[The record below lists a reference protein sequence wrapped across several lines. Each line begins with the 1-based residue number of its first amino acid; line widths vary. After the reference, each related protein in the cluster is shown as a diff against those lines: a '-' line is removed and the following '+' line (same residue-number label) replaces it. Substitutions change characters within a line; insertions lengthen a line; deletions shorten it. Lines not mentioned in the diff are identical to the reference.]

1 MFPIYT
7 KMETKSAESAEK
19 VPIQNNKKKYYCEK
33 CDYST
38 CHLSHWKK
46 HISTKK
52 HVSKRFQNV
61 SKMETQKVPKSTI
74 KKYCCP
80 NCDKVYKSRSGLYKH
95 SQTCVE
101 IVIQEEEETENQ
113 IVTTEDQTFM
123 TTCMQTMMAMMKE
136 MQAEKEERMKL
147 QDQIC
152 KQQEQMS
159 ELIPKVGNNNNNR
172 ININVF
178 LNENCKDAINMSEFL
193 EGIKVQLQDLEYVK
207 NNSLQDGISQIFVNE
222 LKQLDTCKRP
232 IHCTDVKRETLYIKD
247 EGDWSKDQHREKLQQ
262 GFRDVAHQYRKAISE
277 WEEKNPNWNTN
288 EKLRDEYIS
297 LVQKTYKD
305 TYGAS
310 ENKIIKKIAKETQ
323 IDTSSL
329 TVED

>member
-1 MFPIYT
+1 
-7 KMETKSAESAEK
+7 METKSDESAEK
-19 VPIQNNKKKYYCEK
+19 VPIEEIKKRYVCEK

-38 CHLSHWKK
+38 CHFGHWKK
-46 HISTKK
+46 HMATKK
-52 HVSKRFQNV
+52 HVSRCFQNV
-61 SKMETQKVPKSTI
+61 SKVETQKVPKSTT

-101 IVIQEEEETENQ
+101 IVPEPELETENQ
-113 IVTTEDQTFM
+113 IVSSEDQTFM

-136 MQAEKEERMKL
+136 MRAEKEERMKMR
-147 QDQIC
+147 
-152 KQQEQMS
+152 EQMS

-207 NNSLQDGISQIFVNE
+207 NNSLQDGITQIFVNE
-222 LKQLDTCKRP
+222 LKQLETCKRP

-247 EGDWSKDQHREKLQQ
+247 EGDWSKEKPREKLQQ

-277 WEEKNPNWNTN
+277 WEEKNPNWNNN

-305 TYGAS
+305 TYGSS
-310 ENKIIKKIAKETQ
+310 ENKIIKTIAKETQ
-323 IDTSSL
+323 IDTSTL
-329 TVED
+329 TSDD

>member
-1 MFPIYT
+1 
-7 KMETKSAESAEK
+7 METKVLPKCRKST
-19 VPIQNNKKKYYCEK
+19 KKDSKKIYNCK
-33 CDYST
+33 HCDYTTSD
-38 CHLSHWKK
+38 LSNWKK
-46 HISTKK
+46 HLITKK
-52 HVSKRFQNV
+52 HVSKCFQNV
-61 SKMETQKVPKSTI
+61 SKMETKKLLPKNSHN
-74 KKYCCP
+74 KYSCP

-95 SQTCVE
+95 SQTCTAVKE
-101 IVIQEEEETENQ
+101 TKIEEQKENQ
-113 IVTTEDQTFM
+113 IVTNEDQTFM
-123 TTCMQTMMAMMKE
+123 TTCMQTMMAMMNE
-136 MQAEKEERMKL
+136 MKAEKEERMKMR
-147 QDQIC
+147 
-152 KQQEQMS
+152 EQMS
-159 ELIPKVGNNNNNR
+159 ELIPRVGNNNNNR

-232 IHCTDVKRETLYIKD
+232 IHCTDIKRETLYIKD

-277 WEEKNPNWNTN
+277 WEAEHPDWNTN
-288 EKLRDEYIS
+288 EKLKDEYIY

-305 TYGAS
+305 TYGKS
-310 ENKIIKKIAKETQ
+310 ENKIIKNIAKETQ

>member
-1 MFPIYT
+1 M
-7 KMETKSAESAEK
+7 
-19 VPIQNNKKKYYCEK
+19 
-33 CDYST
+33 
-38 CHLSHWKK
+38 
-46 HISTKK
+46 
-52 HVSKRFQNV
+52 
-61 SKMETQKVPKSTI
+61 
-74 KKYCCP
+74 
-80 NCDKVYKSRSGLYKH
+80 
-95 SQTCVE
+95 
-101 IVIQEEEETENQ
+101 
-113 IVTTEDQTFM
+113 
-123 TTCMQTMMAMMKE
+123 
-136 MQAEKEERMKL
+136 
-147 QDQIC
+147 
-152 KQQEQMS
+152 
-159 ELIPKVGNNNNNR
+159 
-172 ININVF
+172 
-178 LNENCKDAINMSEFL
+178 
-193 EGIKVQLQDLEYVK
+193 
-207 NNSLQDGISQIFVNE
+207 QDGISQIFVNE

>member
-1 MFPIYT
+1 
-7 KMETKSAESAEK
+7 METKSAESAEK
-19 VPIQNNKKKYYCEK
+19 VPIEDIKKRYICEK

-46 HISTKK
+46 HMATKK
-52 HVSKRFQNV
+52 HVSRCFQNV
-61 SKMETQKVPKSTI
+61 SKVETQKVPKSTI

-101 IVIQEEEETENQ
+101 IVPEPELETENQ
-113 IVTTEDQTFM
+113 IVSSEDQTFM

-136 MQAEKEERMKL
+136 MRAEKEERMKMR
-147 QDQIC
+147 
-152 KQQEQMS
+152 EQMS

-207 NNSLQDGISQIFVNE
+207 NNSLQDGITQIFVNE
-222 LKQLDTCKRP
+222 LKQLETCKRP

-247 EGDWSKDQHREKLQQ
+247 EGDWSKEKPREKLQQ

-277 WEEKNPNWNTN
+277 WEEKNPNWNNN

-305 TYGAS
+305 TYGSS
-310 ENKIIKKIAKETQ
+310 ENKIIKTIAKETQ
-323 IDTSSL
+323 IDTSTL
-329 TVED
+329 TSDD

>member
-1 MFPIYT
+1 
-7 KMETKSAESAEK
+7 METKSAESAEK
-19 VPIQNNKKKYYCEK
+19 VPIEDIKKRYVCEK

-46 HISTKK
+46 HMATKK
-52 HVSKRFQNV
+52 HVSRCFQNV
-61 SKMETQKVPKSTI
+61 SKVETQKVPKSTI

-101 IVIQEEEETENQ
+101 IVPEPEPEPEIENQ
-113 IVTTEDQTFM
+113 IVSSEDQTFM

-136 MQAEKEERMKL
+136 MRAEKEERMKMR
-147 QDQIC
+147 
-152 KQQEQMS
+152 EQMS

-207 NNSLQDGISQIFVNE
+207 NNSLQDGITQIFVNE
-222 LKQLDTCKRP
+222 LKQLETCKRP

-247 EGDWSKDQHREKLQQ
+247 EGDWSKEKPREKLQQ

-277 WEEKNPNWNTN
+277 WEEKNPNWNNN
-288 EKLRDEYIS
+288 EKLRDEYIFHLDS
-297 LVQKTYKD
+297 
-305 TYGAS
+305 
-310 ENKIIKKIAKETQ
+310 KIR
-323 IDTSSL
+323 
-329 TVED
+329 

>member
-1 MFPIYT
+1 
-7 KMETKSAESAEK
+7 METKSAESAEK
-19 VPIQNNKKKYYCEK
+19 VPIEDIKKRYVCEK

-46 HISTKK
+46 HMATKK
-52 HVSKRFQNV
+52 HVSRCFQNV
-61 SKMETQKVPKSTI
+61 SKVETQKVPKSTT

-101 IVIQEEEETENQ
+101 IVPEPEPETENQ
-113 IVTTEDQTFM
+113 IVSSEDQTFM

-136 MQAEKEERMKL
+136 MRAEKEERMKMR
-147 QDQIC
+147 
-152 KQQEQMS
+152 EQMS

-207 NNSLQDGISQIFVNE
+207 NNSLQDGITQIFVNE
-222 LKQLDTCKRP
+222 LKQLETCKRP

-247 EGDWSKDQHREKLQQ
+247 EGDWSKEKPREKLQQ

-277 WEEKNPNWNTN
+277 WEEKNPNWNNN

-305 TYGAS
+305 TYGSS
-310 ENKIIKKIAKETQ
+310 ENKIIKTIAKETQ
-323 IDTSSL
+323 IDTSTL
-329 TVED
+329 TSDD

>member
-1 MFPIYT
+1 
-7 KMETKSAESAEK
+7 METKSAESAEK
-19 VPIQNNKKKYYCEK
+19 VPFQKIKRKYFCEK

-52 HVSKRFQNV
+52 HVSKCFQNV
-61 SKMETQKVPKSTI
+61 SKMETQKVPKSAI

-95 SQTCVE
+95 SQTC
-101 IVIQEEEETENQ
+101 IVIVKQQEQETENQ
-113 IVTTEDQTFM
+113 IVTTEDQSFM
-123 TTCMQTMMAMMKE
+123 TTCMQTMMAMMNE
-136 MQAEKEERMKL
+136 MKAEKEERMKL
-147 QDQIC
+147 Q
-152 KQQEQMS
+152 EQMS
-159 ELIPKVGNNNNNR
+159 ELIPRVGNNNTTNR

-277 WEEKNPNWNTN
+277 WEDKNPNWNTN
-288 EKLRDEYIS
+288 DKLRDEYIS

-305 TYGAS
+305 TYGSS

-329 TVED
+329 IGED

>member
-1 MFPIYT
+1 
-7 KMETKSAESAEK
+7 METKSAESAEK
-19 VPIQNNKKKYYCEK
+19 VPIEDIKKRYVCEK

-46 HISTKK
+46 HMATKK
-52 HVSKRFQNV
+52 HVSRCFQNV
-61 SKMETQKVPKSTI
+61 SKVETQKVPKSTI

-101 IVIQEEEETENQ
+101 IVPEPEPETENQ
-113 IVTTEDQTFM
+113 IVSSEDQTFM

-136 MQAEKEERMKL
+136 MRAEKEERMKMR
-147 QDQIC
+147 
-152 KQQEQMS
+152 EQMS

-207 NNSLQDGISQIFVNE
+207 NNSLQDGITQIFVNE
-222 LKQLDTCKRP
+222 LKQLETCKRP

-247 EGDWSKDQHREKLQQ
+247 EGDWSKEKPREKLQQ

-277 WEEKNPNWNTN
+277 WEEKNPNWNNN

-305 TYGAS
+305 TYGSS
-310 ENKIIKKIAKETQ
+310 ENKIIKTIAKETQ
-323 IDTSSL
+323 IDTSTL
-329 TVED
+329 TSDD

>member
-1 MFPIYT
+1 
-7 KMETKSAESAEK
+7 METKVLPKYQKST
-19 VPIQNNKKKYYCEK
+19 KKKSKKNYVCEK

-46 HISTKK
+46 HMATKK
-52 HVSKRFQNV
+52 HVSRCFQNV
-61 SKMETQKVPKSTI
+61 SKVETQKVPKSTI

-101 IVIQEEEETENQ
+101 IVPEPEPETENQ
-113 IVTTEDQTFM
+113 IVSSEDQTFM

-136 MQAEKEERMKL
+136 MRSEKEERMKMR
-147 QDQIC
+147 D
-152 KQQEQMS
+152 QMS

-207 NNSLQDGISQIFVNE
+207 NNSLQDGITQIFVNE
-222 LKQLDTCKRP
+222 LKQLETCKRP

-247 EGDWSKDQHREKLQQ
+247 EGDWSKEKPREKLQQ

-277 WEEKNPNWNTN
+277 WEEKNPNWNNN

-305 TYGAS
+305 TYGSS
-310 ENKIIKKIAKETQ
+310 ENKIIKTIAKETQ
-323 IDTSSL
+323 IDTSTL
-329 TVED
+329 TSDD